1 MELFFYIACICSF
14 FAIFRTLD
22 IESVFWFCISVIL
35 FSITVYNSSYAL
47 SIPFLLLYTSE
58 CLLFLLM
65 LANNKQSKVKFNKMH
80 FFATI
85 ICCLMLYFCFNDNIS
100 KINIMQKQ
108 NIDVF
113 LGISCI
119 VVIFLTFLV
128 LACISSIMIKKTDER
143 T

>member
-1 MELFFYIACICSF
+1 
-14 FAIFRTLD
+14 
-22 IESVFWFCISVIL
+22 
-35 FSITVYNSSYAL
+35 
-47 SIPFLLLYTSE
+47 
-58 CLLFLLM
+58 M

-85 ICCLMLYFCFNDNIS
+85 ICCLMLYFCFNDNIP

-108 NIDVF
+108 NMDVL